1 MHKRGKIFYNLY
13 CCASRCGKSVILNE
27 QELISSMATKTPG
40 ERPRKTSSPKKS
52 VTKQPTPINSRQ
64 SAVLENIP
72 ATSTQPGIEEEI
84 RRRAYELYEE
94 RGRLHGFEQEDWAR
108 AEAEIRNKYQ
118 RGKSA

>member
-1 MHKRGKIFYNLY
+1 
-13 CCASRCGKSVILNE
+13 
-27 QELISSMATKTPG
+27 MATKPPA

-64 SAVLENIP
+64 SAVLENTP
-72 ATSTQPGIEEEI
+72 VTSTQPGIEEEI